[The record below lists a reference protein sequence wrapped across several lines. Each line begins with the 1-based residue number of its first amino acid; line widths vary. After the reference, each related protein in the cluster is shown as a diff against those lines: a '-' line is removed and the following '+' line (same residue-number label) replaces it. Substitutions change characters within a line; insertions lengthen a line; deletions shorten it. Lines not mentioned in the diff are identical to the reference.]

1 MASMS
6 KKSVW
11 NYFDEKPT
19 WREPT
24 EEEYD
29 EFLSLLIDEVVGPNG
44 PSAHTRD
51 VREEKAIGAQVAS
64 LQDRVRAYARSLT
77 DSVTPAQRVQLAAP
91 PAKKVKTPHGAF
103 NARHPAYVEERH
115 GPYKDTARGFSD
127 IAQRLGRGSAWG
139 AVVKNEMVLIA
150 LSNGAVPLG
159 SIDGRK
165 RNQNADE
172 GLIAAA
178 LFPALWNSSHELDLL
193 ESERAGLT
201 QEFLASAQLQSSK
214 AALLRELWHA
224 MTMTKVGRHPANI
237 RALLKVLA
245 TTIDACREEIRP

>member
-1 MASMS
+1 M
-6 KKSVW
+6 
-11 NYFDEKPT
+11 
-19 WREPT
+19 
-24 EEEYD
+24 
-29 EFLSLLIDEVVGPNG
+29 SLLLDEVCPNG
-44 PSAHTRD
+44 PRARTRA
-51 VREEKAIGAQVAS
+51 VREEKAIEAQAAS
-64 LQDRVRAYARSLT
+64 FQDRARAYAQSLV
-77 DSVTPAQRVQLAAP
+77 DSVTPAQRLQFAAP

-103 NARHPAYVEERH
+103 NARHPAYIEERH

-127 IAQRLGRGSAWG
+127 IAQRFGHGSAWG

-150 LSNGAVPLG
+150 LSNGVVPLG

-172 GLIAAA
+172 GLVAAA

-201 QEFLASAQLQSSK
+201 QELVAPAQLQSPK
-214 AALLRELWHA
+214 AALLRELWRA

-237 RALLKVLA
+237 RALFRVLA
-245 TTIDACREEIRP
+245 TTIDACRKEIRP

>member
-1 MASMS
+1 MASTS
-6 KKSVW
+6 KKSAW
-11 NYFDEKPT
+11 NYFDDTPS

-24 EEEYD
+24 EKEHD
-29 EFLSLLIDEVVGPNG
+29 EFFALLIEELCPNG
-44 PSAHTRD
+44 PNPHTRE
-51 VREEKAIGAQVAS
+51 VREEKAVEAQAAL
-64 LQDRVRAYARSLT
+64 LQDRARAYAQSLT
-77 DSVTPAQRVQLAAP
+77 NSVTPAQRVQFAAP

-139 AVVKNEMVLIA
+139 AVVKNEIVLIA

-165 RNQNADE
+165 RNPNADE

-178 LFPALWNSSHELDLL
+178 LFPALWNGSHELDLL

-201 QEFLASAQLQSSK
+201 REFVAPALLQPSK
-214 AALLRELWHA
+214 AALLSELWQA
-224 MTMTKVGRHPANI
+224 MTMTKVGRHPATI
-237 RALLKVLA
+237 RALFKVLA
-245 TTIDACREEIRP
+245 TTIDACRQEITP